1 MCRRDLEQGTASSF
15 PMTSFIS
22 LISNMDKAYLSK
34 RNTKHSYISLGGL
47 SEKAMKRMYTEYPH
61 IHLSLFFCLY
71 FLLYFLLY
79 LLLYLYSIFRLYISI
94 PPHIIKCFL
103 LKIQG
108 FSTFYI
114 SVNRPQL
121 QAFPCIGY

>member
-1 MCRRDLEQGTASSF
+1 MAEAKSARGRIPLNGRI
-15 PMTSFIS
+15 M
-22 LISNMDKAYLSK
+22 LIVV
-34 RNTKHSYISLGGL
+34 
-47 SEKAMKRMYTEYPH
+47 
-61 IHLSLFFCLY
+61 
-71 FLLYFLLY
+71 
-79 LLLYLYSIFRLYISI
+79 